1 MNRFLIENYTLILTN
16 ETNNTSEKAAG
27 CEIND
32 IKGLF
37 V

>member
-16 ETNNTSEKAAG
+16 ETNNTAEKAAD
-27 CEIND
+27 CAING